1 MKKNLLFLFAVV
13 LGLTACNQNKSFKV
27 NVGLT
32 NGNEKTVYLQK
43 YVDNVPVTID
53 SAVIADDQAV
63 LTAPVDDPQLLYA
76 LKVKGKRGSMPFF
89 ADNKDVT
96 FVGDMNNPQAVEI
109 IASETQAELDAYN
122 DQVKAFDTQI
132 RDLYA
137 VMQQAFADND
147 SLKMDSLNKVG
158 TALMEQQDS
167 FRDYYIKAHP
177 ESFVT
182 HYILDGV
189 KQDYPIDQLKEMVGT
204 FTTESIY
211 RDHLNDYIAK
221 QERLDVGQPF
231 IDFTLQTK
239 EGEKVS
245 LAEVIATNKLTLVDF
260 WASWCGPCRKENPVV
275 KAAYEQFH
283 GLGFG
288 INPAAQWTVTT
299 GWRYMFG
306 SEAVPAGLFAL
317 LICFVPET
325 PRYLVSVG
333 QDQKALDVLSKING
347 SSKAAQILQDIKD
360 TLTVKT
366 EKLMTYGA
374 LCIFVGI
381 MLSVFQQ
388 AVGINAVLYYAPRI
402 FGDMG
407 MENPMV
413 VTVFMGVINILFT
426 LVAIFTVEK
435 WGRKPLLIFGSL
447 GMAIGAFGVALTFGH
462 AGLEM
467 VTAIS
472 IMVYS
477 ASFMFSWG
485 PICWVLIAEIF
496 PNTIRGAAVAIA
508 VAFQWIF
515 NFIVS
520 STFVPMFNMHLTEGD
535 DFGHWFTYGL
545 YGIICIIAAIF
556 VWRLVPETKG
566 KTLEDMSRLW
576 KKKQE

>member
-1 MKKNLLFLFAVV
+1 MKKYVLFLFAVV

-147 SLKMDSLNKVG
+147 SIKMDSLNKVG

-167 FRDYYIKAHP
+167 FRDDYIKAHP
-177 ESFVT
+177 NSFVT

-231 IDFTLQTK
+231 IDFTLKTN
-239 EGEKVS
+239 EGN
-245 LAEVIATNKLTLVDF
+245 EVVLSEIIPQNKLTLVDF

-288 INPAAQWTVTT
+288 VI
-299 GWRYMFG
+299 G
-306 SEAVPAGLFAL
+306 
-317 LICFVPET
+317 
-325 PRYLVSVG
+325 VSVD
-333 QDQKALDVLSKING
+333 QDE
-347 SSKAAQILQDIKD
+347 AAWL
-360 TLTVKT
+360 
-366 EKLMTYGA
+366 
-374 LCIFVGI
+374 
-381 MLSVFQQ
+381 Q
-388 AVGINAVLYYAPRI
+388 AVEEDQLPWTQVRDSENKVSEDYMIYYIPSN
-402 FGDMG
+402 FLFDNNGK
-407 MENPMV
+407 MV
-413 VTVFMGVINILFT
+413 AKGLRGED
-426 LVAIFTVEK
+426 LAAKLSE
-435 WGRKPLLIFGSL
+435 LL
-447 GMAIGAFGVALTFGH
+447 
-462 AGLEM
+462 
-467 VTAIS
+467 
-472 IMVYS
+472 
-477 ASFMFSWG
+477 
-485 PICWVLIAEIF
+485 
-496 PNTIRGAAVAIA
+496 
-508 VAFQWIF
+508 
-515 NFIVS
+515 
-520 STFVPMFNMHLTEGD
+520 
-535 DFGHWFTYGL
+535 
-545 YGIICIIAAIF
+545 
-556 VWRLVPETKG
+556 K
-566 KTLEDMSRLW
+566 
-576 KKKQE
+576 